1 MQRPGLRSDEAR
13 EREEYIETA
22 KFHRA
27 HVIEITYFS
36 VLVAAALLIISFFVG
51 PDWAWFLRGGISGL
65 FLTFLYV
72 WGRVALNVWRRV
84 AHRSFS

>member
-13 EREEYIETA
+13 EREEYIQMV

-36 VLVAAALLIISFFVG
+36 VLAATALLIISFFVD
-51 PDWAWFLRGGISGL
+51 PDWAWFLRGVIGGL

-72 WGRVALNVWRRV
+72 WGRVALDVWRRV